1 MKESKE
7 DEFGIVGMFRSIQNA
22 EGGGGGCYNVQN
34 IFTLKKVNLHWRN
47 IFNLNQIFC
56 RHETG

>member
-22 EGGGGGCYNVQN
+22 EGGEEEDAIMFR
-34 IFTLKKVNLHWRN
+34 IFLH
-47 IFNLNQIFC
+47 
-56 RHETG
+56 